1 MLGIVMAAGIVM
13 IVVVLESAMAAGIIM
28 VL

>member
-13 IVVVLESAMAAGIIM
+13 IVVVLGSVMAAGIMM

>member
-13 IVVVLESAMAAGIIM
+13 IVVVLGSVMAAGIMM
-28 VL
+28 VM